1 MCTCVS
7 SKKPPRDVNS
17 SAHGCAPCTSP
28 RLVDGSFALAIVA
41 ATILVATGL
50 GATGCDSP
58 TGRMEVSGEV
68 SFNGTELKSGS
79 IRLTLMGDEK
89 LFSSGAMIRD
99 GKYLIPREKGLWP
112 GKYHVVISAADEDA
126 PEVRV
131 RDSSGRLGP
140 PVAPELIPPEY
151 NINSQKTIEV
161 TSDGENHF
169 VFDIMNAGAG

>member
-1 MCTCVS
+1 MNARRFLAS
-7 SKKPPRDVNS
+7 LPPWI
-17 SAHGCAPCTSP
+17 PQIPSP
-28 RLVDGSFALAIVA
+28 RLADGSFGLAIVA
-41 ATILVATGL
+41 ATILVVTGL

-99 GKYLIPREKGLWP
+99 GKYYIPRKKGLWP
-112 GKYHVVISAADEDA
+112 GKYHVVISAPDEDA
-126 PEVRV
+126 PEVIG
-131 RDSSGRLGP
+131 RDSSGRRAP
-140 PVAPELIPPEY
+140 PAPPELIPPEY

-161 TSDGENHF
+161 TIDGENHF
-169 VFDIMNAGAG
+169 VFDIMNDAAG

>member
-1 MCTCVS
+1 MNAQRLLAS
-7 SKKPPRDVNS
+7 LPPRI
-17 SAHGCAPCTSP
+17 PQIPSP
-28 RLVDGSFALAIVA
+28 RLADGSFGLAIVA

-112 GKYHVVISAADEDA
+112 GKYYVVISAPDEDA
-126 PEVRV
+126 PEIRV
-131 RDSSGRLGP
+131 RDISGRLGP
-140 PVAPELIPPEY
+140 PAAPELIPSEY
-151 NINSQKTIEV
+151 NTHSQKTIEV